1 MTIVPRALIPALL
14 AAVLLAGGCSDAPS
28 GEPGTTREKG
38 SDAATSPEPAPSSPT
53 AEPTPDQQGQ
63 GTQNQGD
70 QGEQGRKGKGAKDGG
85 RKIAPS
91 ALPMARPDGSRTHL
105 LTAETMPPAGKAG
118 WTVAAT
124 GPESSRRV
132 GACQQASLVDIGAL
146 HAVIRVFTGPD
157 DEGPRSRQLVARFAD
172 GKSAWRAHE
181 VLRTWR
187 SECED
192 HLDRPRTDVGPME
205 RVDLDSAR
213 AGHYRATFGPKKDT
227 DAAGLGIVRAG
238 RWLSVVEIAA
248 AADAF
253 PEDWTR
259 RAVRRIA
266 ATFGS

>member
-1 MTIVPRALIPALL
+1 MTIVPRALIPAVL

-28 GEPGTTREKG
+28 AEPETTREQGARATG
-38 SDAATSPEPAPSSPT
+38 SPDPAPSSPT
-53 AEPTPDQQGQ
+53 AKPSPGQQDR
-63 GTQNQGD
+63 GTQEQGD
-70 QGEQGRKGKGAKDGG
+70 RKGKGAKDDG

-105 LTAETMPPAGKAG
+105 LTAETLPPVGKAA

-157 DEGPRSRQLVARFAD
+157 DDGPRSRQLVARFAD

-181 VLRTWR
+181 VLRAWR
-187 SECED
+187 AECED

-238 RWLSVVEIAA
+238 RWLSVVEVTS
-248 AADAF
+248 AADDF

-266 ATFGS
+266 ATFGG

>member
-1 MTIVPRALIPALL
+1 MTIVPRALIPAVL

-28 GEPGTTREKG
+28 GEPETTREPA
-38 SDAATSPEPAPSSPT
+38 SRTTRSPDAAPSSPT
-53 AEPTPDQQGQ
+53 AKPTPDQQDQ
-63 GTQNQGD
+63 GTQ
-70 QGEQGRKGKGAKDGG
+70 GEPGRNGKGAKDGG

-105 LTAETMPPAGKAG
+105 LTAETMPPAGNAG

-146 HAVIRVFTGPD
+146 HAVIRVFTGPGD
-157 DEGPRSRQLVARFAD
+157 DGPRSRQLVARFAD

-187 SECED
+187 AECED

-213 AGHYRATFGPKKDT
+213 AGHYRASFGPKKDT

-238 RWLSVVEIAA
+238 RWLSVVEITS
-248 AADAF
+248 AADDF
-253 PEDWTR
+253 PDDWTR